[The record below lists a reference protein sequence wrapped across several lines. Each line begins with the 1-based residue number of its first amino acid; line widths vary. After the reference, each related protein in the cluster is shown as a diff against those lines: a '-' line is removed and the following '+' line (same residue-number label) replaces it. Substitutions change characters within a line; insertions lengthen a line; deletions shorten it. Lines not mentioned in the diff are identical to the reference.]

1 MKSLFTILTTLVFL
15 IVSTLSISAQQ
26 LTPFSR
32 KVTGKAQ
39 NYKRTTWIK
48 VPMITWG
55 ADLVTV
61 HANGDTKRTASGSAF
76 AGQKL
81 KIELFR
87 EDDFVNQV
95 SRFLKGDIVYL
106 RGTMGMMNMAADV
119 TEKDQR
125 TRLVI
130 VYQHSWSTGG
140 DAFVV
145 KRGIKSVKDLKGKT
159 IAIQAYGPHVDYM
172 TKLLSDAGL
181 TIKDVNLVWTKDLV
195 GPDGDTP
202 MAKLYDKNVDA
213 AFVIIPDALA
223 LTSQGTVGTGAEDSA
238 RGAVIMLS
246 TKTAS
251 RIINDVYAVRK
262 DYFDQNRDEV
272 RRFVQAI
279 MIAEEE
285 VRDLYKAKNSRYNK
299 MLSAAAG
306 MILDSTGATVD
317 MEGMAFLDAEM
328 ARYDGNVKF
337 FTDQNYPR
345 NFSKLNNEI
354 QTAYIGLGLIARK
367 AALLQGN
374 WDYSAFTGL
383 RYANR
388 VEASRFDADKVAT
401 VVAKKSQQA
410 TLDDSLLFSLEIFF
424 QPNQNVFT
432 VDMYK
437 NDFDKVVELASTYGG
452 AIITVEGHSDPMGFL
467 RKEKEGESQLVLKRI
482 KQAAKNLSF
491 SRANEVRKQIINY
504 AANRSIILDPN
515 QFASHGYGIT
525 NPKYPV
531 PKTKQQWLD
540 NMRVEFKIIQVEAEE
555 DVFLPLE

>member
-1 MKSLFTILTTLVFL
+1 MKKLFTILITLFFL
-15 IVSTLSISAQQ
+15 IVSTQSISAQQ

-32 KVTGKAQ
+32 KVTGRAQ

-95 SRFLKGDIVYL
+95 GRFLKGEIVYL

-130 VYQHSWSTGG
+130 VYQHSWSAGG
-140 DAFVV
+140 DALVV

-238 RGAVIMLS
+238 RGAAIMLS

-262 DYFDQNRDEV
+262 DYFDQNREEV

-345 NFSKLNNEI
+345 NFSRLNNEI
-354 QTAYIGLGLIARK
+354 QTAYIGLGLITRK

-388 VEASRFDADKVAT
+388 VEASRFDADKVST

-437 NDFDKVVELASTYGG
+437 DDFDKVVELASTYGG

-467 RKEKEGESQLVLKRI
+467 RKKKEGASQLVLKQI

-504 AANRSIILDPN
+504 AATRGITLDPN

>member
-1 MKSLFTILTTLVFL
+1 MKRLFTILTTLFFL
-15 IVSTLSISAQQ
+15 IVSTVSISAQQ

-32 KVTGKAQ
+32 KVTGGAQ
-39 NYKRTTWIK
+39 DYKRTTWIK

-76 AGQKL
+76 AEQKL

-95 SRFLKGDIVYL
+95 SRFLKGEIVYL

-125 TRLVI
+125 TKLVI

-195 GPDGDTP
+195 GPEGDTP

-223 LTSQGTVGTGAEDSA
+223 LTSQGTVGTGAEDSV

-367 AALLQGN
+367 AALLHGN

-383 RYANR
+383 RYVNR
-388 VEASRFDADKVAT
+388 VEASRFDADKVST

-437 NDFDKVVELASTYGG
+437 DDFVKVVELASTYGG

-467 RKEKEGESQLVLKRI
+467 RKEKEGASQLVLKQI

-504 AANRSIILDPN
+504 AANRGITLDPN

-555 DVFLPLE
+555 DVFVPLE